1 MFRDILNKRKYLL
14 VNLMGDK
21 YKKRGEKSEFEI

>member
-1 MFRDILNKRKYLL
+1 MFRDILNKKYLL